1 MSQEP
6 RTQALTPLDGAADEG
21 VFGGKAVQL
30 AAALRAGLPVP
41 GGFALGWDVARAVR
55 AGELDL
61 DPLLVGLAPGP
72 WAVRSSAIGED
83 SAGASFAG
91 THLSVLGVVGAA
103 AVGDAVRRVHDSA
116 HDPAAIAY
124 REQHGLDPAPRMA
137 VVLQEMVASDVAGV
151 LFTRHPVTGARERL
165 IEASWGLGEVVV
177 SGQVTPDQY
186 RLSPDGL
193 LLECSTGEKDIAL
206 RLGPDGRVAE
216 QVVAPHLVGARCL
229 DDARLEALHRLASA
243 CDGVFGVEDH
253 DIEFAFAGER
263 LFLLQ
268 RRPITHG

>member
-1 MSQEP
+1 VNSGLRP
-6 RTQALTPLDGAADEG
+6 DTLTPLAAAADEA
-21 VFGGKAVQL
+21 VFGGKAAQL
-30 AAALRAGLPVP
+30 AAALDAGLPVP
-41 GGFALGWDVARAVR
+41 DGFALGWESVRTVA
-55 AGELDL
+55 AGSDL
-61 DPLLVGLAPGP
+61 SPLLAGVAPGP

-91 THLSVLGVVGAA
+91 THLSVLGVVGGA
-103 AVGDAVRRVHDSA
+103 AVLDAVRRVHDSA

-137 VVLQEMVASDVAGV
+137 VVLQEMVAADVAGV

-186 RLSPDGL
+186 RLSADGVR
-193 LLECSTGEKDIAL
+193 LEHTPGEKDVAL
-206 RLGPDGRVAE
+206 RLGPDGRVEE
-216 QVVAPHLVGARCL
+216 QPVAPDLVEAPCL
-229 DDARLEALHRLASA
+229 DDRRLEALHRLASA
-243 CDGVFGVEDH
+243 CDAVFAVEDH